1 MSEIIRIENIEGN
14 LRVSSRLIAEHFEKR
29 HDSVLRDIENL
40 ISNIGSPQNCGS
52 LHEEDIDE
60 KSVDLFK
67 KSTYQ
72 HPQNKQWYKEYL
84 INRDGFTLLAMGF
97 TGKKALEWKLK
108 YIEAFNK
115 MEEELRKNNEYNF
128 ENLSTEMKAILLND
142 KKIQVVEKRLNTVD
156 KKFNEL
162 PLFPNELKLL
172 KRVVN
177 KKAVPLLG
185 GKNSPAYKSMSR
197 KVFSDIYKQVHR
209 EFGVTGCEEIKRKDF
224 ELAKEVVEKYE
235 LPMVLEEDIS
245 SMNGQISFV

>member
-115 MEEELRKNNEYNF
+115 MEEELRKNNEYTKSSLISSCFFSLQKLFVGQNHF
-128 ENLSTEMKAILLND
+128 RDI
-142 KKIQVVEKRLNTVD
+142 VVELII
-156 KKFNEL
+156 L
-162 PLFPNELKLL
+162 HLFHL
-172 KRVVN
+172 
-177 KKAVPLLG
+177 
-185 GKNSPAYKSMSR
+185 
-197 KVFSDIYKQVHR
+197 
-209 EFGVTGCEEIKRKDF
+209 C
-224 ELAKEVVEKYE
+224 
-235 LPMVLEEDIS
+235 
-245 SMNGQISFV
+245 